1 VLLKGSSRDAK
12 NSLLGAEEAETVVL
26 EADTASFLG
35 DKAAL
40 IVGLVGQDGRP
51 LAARGWGFTVLDH
64 VGGRSRLLL
73 DADELHL
80 VSHLAGGG
88 AIAVTG
94 SDVPTLRSCQVKGH
108 VEDFDDVTDADREHS
123 AHYCAGFFGD
133 IEAADH
139 FPKHLM
145 ERIRPDELIALHLVI
160 EEVYDQ
166 TPGPKAGTP
175 LVEEAL

>member
-94 SDVPTLRSCQVKGH
+94 SDVPTPTASTLRTTAPGSS
-108 VEDFDDVTDADREHS
+108 VTSR
-123 AHYCAGFFGD
+123 
-133 IEAADH
+133 
-139 FPKHLM
+139 
-145 ERIRPDELIALHLVI
+145 RP
-160 EEVYDQ
+160 
-166 TPGPKAGTP
+166 TTSRST
-175 LVEEAL
+175 